1 MTRVYLPATTTVLRA
16 LLDDGEVGPAPVR
29 AFTVTPALR
38 EWYAESDAE
47 ELEYAALLEA
57 ARASLRMLD
66 TDPSAARRR
75 VVLAA
80 DVPDDVVRPRLD
92 LDRAVVELSAA
103 VPLGQIAAAHVDPT
117 EAEHTVAAAASS
129 VLEADLGSADAQ
141 FVVDEAEGY
150 ELAWY
155 ATQEIGAWIELL

>member
-38 EWYAESDAE
+38 EWYAESNAD

-103 VPLGQIAAAHVDPT
+103 VSLGQIAAAQVDT
-117 EAEHTVAAAASS
+117 TDAEATVSVAANS

-155 ATQEIGAWIELL
+155 ATQEIGALIELL